1 MAAVR
6 AHPSRLERERE
17 ERNFECQE
25 AEEGDP
31 EDVVACQPKHD
42 GARRESEVTNA
53 TDQEVVA
60 IKY

>member
-1 MAAVR
+1 MAAIR

-31 EDVVACQPKHD
+31 EDVVACQPKQMAH
-42 GARRESEVTNA
+42 AVRVRSLMPR
-53 TDQEVVA
+53 
-60 IKY
+60 IKR

>member
-25 AEEGDP
+25 AEESGPADRCSDTCSYP
-31 EDVVACQPKHD
+31 ESVVTRCPIA
-42 GARRESEVTNA
+42 
-53 TDQEVVA
+53 
-60 IKY
+60 